1 VQPEGWRQLPRAVM
15 ARRGWGMVWVAVAK
29 VRLIHAACAHWS
41 AALSVQLLESG
52 GSQIAVAP
60 SPGLPAPSGGAG
72 VAKAISLTCR
82 CGPGIGPARGD
93 GSSARPTAPA
103 IAGPLSVELLESG
116 GSQIAVAP
124 SPDFACT
131 RRRGRRRQGD
141 FVDLQVRTRHRTSTW
156 RRLVGAASDP
166 LQNWSIIGWAI

>member
-1 VQPEGWRQLPRAVM
+1 MQPEGWRQLPRAVM

-41 AALSVQLLESG
+41 AALSVQLLENG

-60 SPGLPAPSGGAG
+60 SPY
-72 VAKAISLTCR
+72 
-82 CGPGIGPARGD
+82 
-93 GSSARPTAPA
+93 
-103 IAGPLSVELLESG
+103 
-116 GSQIAVAP
+116 
-124 SPDFACT
+124 FACT

-141 FVDLQVRTRHRTSTW
+141 FVDMQVRTSTW